1 MRKIAI
7 SFAVFVAMVGVSF
20 ADEVKSKTIEAKFT
34 TNITAKVETTDST
47 INGFVEEI
55 VIDCPIS
62 TTTQTVSVTAVNY
75 AGDVIELATNVVA
88 GASQLVVRPRVF
100 TTGVGGVATTTG
112 TKFLLL
118 GETVKFSVTNS
129 TAAATISN
137 QTWKATIKTS
147 RSN

>member
-7 SFAVFVAMVGVSF
+7 SFAVFVAMVGLSF
-20 ADEVKSKTIEAKFT
+20 ADEVKSKTILVSYT
-34 TNITAKVETTDST
+34 TNITAKVETSDST
-47 INGFVEEI
+47 ISGFVEEI

-75 AGDVIELATNVVA
+75 AGDSVELATNVVA
-88 GASQLVVRPRVF
+88 GASQLTVRPRVY
-100 TTGVGGVATTTG
+100 TTGVGGVATTTE

-129 TAAATISN
+129 TAAAGISN